1 MKETLFN
8 YPEYARIGDKKYKIN
23 TDYRIGIKC
32 NDISLN
38 DNIPIEEKTMAI
50 IYLLFGE
57 EALNDVIHYEQFIE
71 KAYYFLNC
79 GKTVDI
85 KDNNKKEPD
94 MDLVQDFPYI
104 VTSFRSDY
112 NGFDLNKE
120 NLHWWD
126 FYYMLTGLSQSE
138 MGNSCILN
146 RIRDLRNLDL
156 SKIKD
161 PKERERLKNA
171 KEQFALKKHEKKK
184 EYTQE
189 EINAMEEYHK
199 LVGD

>member
-1 MKETLFN
+1 MKEILFN
-8 YPEYARIGDKKYKIN
+8 YPKYAEIDGKKYKIN
-23 TDYRIGIKC
+23 TDYKIGIKC
-32 NDISLN
+32 NEISL
-38 DNIPIEEKTMAI
+38 DESISIEEKVMAI

-57 EALNDVIHYEQFIE
+57 EALKDIRHYEQFME

-79 GKTVDI
+79 GKVDEI
-85 KDNNKKEPD
+85 KDTNKEPD

-112 NGFDLNKE
+112 NGFDLTKE
-120 NLHWWD
+120 EIHWWD

-138 MGNSCILN
+138 LGNSCILN

-156 SKIKD
+156 NKISD
-161 PKERERLKNA
+161 PKERERLRKA
-171 KEQFALKKHEKKK
+171 KEKFALKKREKKK

-189 EINAMEEYHK
+189 EIKAMEEYHK